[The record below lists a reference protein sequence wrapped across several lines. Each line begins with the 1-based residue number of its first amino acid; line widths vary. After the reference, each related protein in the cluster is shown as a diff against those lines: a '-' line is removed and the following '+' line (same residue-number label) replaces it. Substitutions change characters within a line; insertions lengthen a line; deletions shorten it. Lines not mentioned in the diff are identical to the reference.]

1 MPGFFL
7 GEVAWE
13 INFSLSV
20 VRKACLLRAPGCVDL
35 EPARAPLLPPSPPEQ
50 QGKGDD

>member
-20 VRKACLLRAPGCVDL
+20 LGKACLLRAPGRVDL